1 MLSGVRSL
9 LSSVR
14 SLLSGVRSGVGSLLS
29 GVRSLL
35 SGVREGFTII
45 ITRFPPARG
54 GGEKLESSND
64 DDTLR
69 DGRKGYPQQVCCG
82 N

>member
-1 MLSGVRSL
+1 MNT
-9 LSSVR
+9 
-14 SLLSGVRSGVGSLLS
+14 
-29 GVRSLL
+29 
-35 SGVREGFTII
+35 REGFTITTTI
-45 ITRFPPARG
+45 TTRFPPARG

-82 N
+82 KKWETVKTIIKMKM